1 VIKSAAAQSHVFAI
15 AIESWRWPHQRWM
28 PDTSLP
34 FCLYD
39 WDENACD
46 LNAASALAAAA
57 AAAARVHQCD
67 SLLFRAVVFGL
78 GLGRHA
84 GYSGLKST
92 TGCSAG

>member
-1 VIKSAAAQSHVFAI
+1 
-15 AIESWRWPHQRWM
+15 M

-34 FCLYD
+34 FRLYD
-39 WDENACD
+39 RDENACD
-46 LNAASALAAAA
+46 HSAASAPAAAANADA

-84 GYSGLKST
+84 RYSGLKST

>member
-1 VIKSAAAQSHVFAI
+1 
-15 AIESWRWPHQRWM
+15 M

-39 WDENACD
+39 WDENTCD

-92 TGCSAG
+92 TRCSAG

>member
-1 VIKSAAAQSHVFAI
+1 
-15 AIESWRWPHQRWM
+15 M

-57 AAAARVHQCD
+57 AAAAARVHQCD

-84 GYSGLKST
+84 RYSGLKST